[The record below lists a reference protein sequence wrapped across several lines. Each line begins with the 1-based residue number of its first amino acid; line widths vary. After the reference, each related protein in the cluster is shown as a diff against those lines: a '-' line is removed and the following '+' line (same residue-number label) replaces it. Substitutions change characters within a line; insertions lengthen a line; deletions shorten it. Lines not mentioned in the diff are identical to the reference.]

1 MKVDNWL
8 GDACKHTLEPMGG
21 RLREGALSVSSSP
34 NPFTGVENLP
44 PPPLPTRLPV
54 GKGDI
59 FFCLWY

>member
-21 RLREGALSVSSSP
+21 RLREGALSVSSSL
-34 NPFTGVENLP
+34 NPFTGVENLLAH
-44 PPPLPTRLPV
+44 LPTRLPV